1 MKVQNKAGRRARK
14 PRILKTM
21 ARHTFP
27 PVMRPP
33 QTLRKK
39 NEAFKKN
46 EFRKFE
52 SLRIRKLLWYQELTL
67 VAEESLP
74 TDSALILIFAQQPRA

>member
-33 QTLRKK
+33 QTLRKRK
-39 NEAFKKN
+39 MKFTKENEG
-46 EFRKFE
+46 RKF
-52 SLRIRKLLWYQELTL
+52 
-67 VAEESLP
+67 
-74 TDSALILIFAQQPRA
+74 